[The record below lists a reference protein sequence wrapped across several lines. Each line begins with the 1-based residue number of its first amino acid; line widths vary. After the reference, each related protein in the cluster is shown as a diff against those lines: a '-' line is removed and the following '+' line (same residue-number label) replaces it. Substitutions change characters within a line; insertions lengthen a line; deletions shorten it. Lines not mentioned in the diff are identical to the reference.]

1 VAALKLNT
9 GHFWHVQGVTEE
21 LKQWDISFWAER
33 LREQRFAITDEELRP
48 YFALPNV
55 LNGLFKVCAGGPL
68 VHCAYFYFLGRM
80 ILKGEVTLWS

>member
-1 VAALKLNT
+1 MGFVLSPPPLSGKQAASGLNLNT
-9 GHFWHVQGVTEE
+9 GHFWHTQGVTEE

-55 LNGLFKVCAGGPL
+55 LNGLFKVC
-68 VHCAYFYFLGRM
+68 
-80 ILKGEVTLWS
+80 T